1 MQQQNA
7 KDWPR
12 LLQCCGRGDT
22 FVVWKLDR
30 LGTSIKA
37 LVRILTLLEEQG
49 SEFKSLT
56 ENIDT
61 TTRGGK
67 QLFQII
73 GAFRTLMR
81 EKTKPGLRVA
91 RTRGRKGG
99 RPKALNASD
108 IKTVQE
114 LYAKRDIPVPEI
126 CQQMKISR
134 MTLYRYVKPKEKHQA
149 GLPGFVRR
157 LRGLGE

>member
-126 CQQMKISR
+126 CQQMKIS
-134 MTLYRYVKPKEKHQA
+134 
-149 GLPGFVRR
+149 
-157 LRGLGE
+157 